1 MGRNLVL
8 DAGALIGLER
18 GGQMAIVLAEQA
30 HELGGGTVI
39 PASVLAQVWRAGPK
53 AARLA
58 RLLAGSEVD
67 VLDEAR
73 AKQAGV
79 RLGNRGGEDVV
90 DSHVACCA
98 VEREA
103 VVATS
108 DPGDIGAL
116 LEPGEPVRTIAV

>member
-1 MGRNLVL
+1 
-8 DAGALIGLER
+8 
-18 GGQMAIVLAEQA
+18 
-30 HELGGGTVI
+30 
-39 PASVLAQVWRAGPK
+39 VLAQVWRAGPK
-53 AARLA
+53 TARLA

-79 RLGNRGGEDVV
+79 RLGNRGGNDVV
-90 DSHVACCA
+90 DSQVACCA

-108 DPGDIGAL
+108 DPDDIGAL
-116 LEPGEPVRTIAV
+116 LEPGEAVRTIAV